1 MKKIVITSLLILPLL
16 SFIAQEEEGKKFRFG
31 LMGNTSI
38 GWLTPDDE
46 RKFSSGGVGLGLGW
60 GLQMEFKLGKTTSFV
75 TGLNLESYKASLN
88 YDDPD
93 LSATSK
99 PTYYDLNS
107 DFEYVSWEDLTDI
120 PRANPDSN
128 LLFQLTKRSYTI
140 NYVNIP
146 LILKMKTKE
155 IGYFTYFGEFGAVL
169 GFKTK
174 ARVDDVA
181 NVVSYDSLSSDP
193 FTIEDPNFEDNI
205 DLDLAKGTQPIRAG
219 IRVGG
224 GAEYNIS
231 GTTSLFFSLHYNY
244 FITNAL
250 TRAKSED
257 YLRSYDSD
265 TGEFEAVGAKA
276 IPGSVSLTVG
286 ILF

>member
-1 MKKIVITSLLILPLL
+1 MKKIVITTLLILPLL
-16 SFIAQEEEGKKFRFG
+16 CFNAQEEEGKKFRFG
-31 LMGNTSI
+31 LLGNTSV
-38 GWLTPDDE
+38 GWLAPDDA

-60 GLQMEFKLGKTTSFV
+60 GLQMEFRLGKTTSFA
-75 TGLNLESYKASLN
+75 TGLNLEVFKASLN

-99 PTYYDLNS
+99 ATYYDLNS
-107 DFEYVSWEDLTDI
+107 DFEYLPWDDLATI
-120 PRANPDSN
+120 PDDTS
-128 LLFQLTKRSYTI
+128 LFQLTKRTYNI

-174 ARVDDVA
+174 ARVEDIS
-181 NVVSYDSLSSDP
+181 NVISYDSTSLNDP
-193 FTIEDPNFEDNI
+193 FTIVSTDESNL

-219 IRVGG
+219 LRVGG

-231 GTTSLFFSLHYNY
+231 GSTSLFFSLHYNY

-250 TRAKSED
+250 TRAASED

-265 TGEFEAVGAKA
+265 TGQFEAVGAKA
-276 IPGSVSLTVG
+276 IPGSVSLSVG

>member
-1 MKKIVITSLLILPLL
+1 MKNKWITSILTILLI
-16 SFIAQEEEGKKFRFG
+16 SNISAQDDTGKNFRFG
-31 LMGNTSI
+31 LIGNTSI
-38 GWLTPDDE
+38 GWLAPDDE
-46 RKFSSGGVGLGLGW
+46 RKFSSGDVGLGLGW
-60 GLQMEFKLGKTTSFV
+60 GLQMEFKLGKTTSFA
-75 TGLNLESYKASLN
+75 TGLNLEVFKASLN
-88 YDDPD
+88 YDDPN

-107 DFEYVSWEDLTDI
+107 DYEYLPWEDLTTV
-120 PRANPDSN
+120 PDDTSI
-128 LLFQLTKRSYTI
+128 FQLKNRSYKI

-174 ARVDDVA
+174 ARVDDIS
-181 NVVSYDSLSSDP
+181 NEISYDSTSLNP
-193 FTIEDPNFEDNI
+193 ITIQSTDVPDLN

-219 IRVGG
+219 LRVGG

-231 GTTSLFFSLHYNY
+231 GSTSLFFSLHYNY

-250 TRAKSED
+250 TRAVSED
-257 YLRSYDSD
+257 YLRSYNAD
-265 TGEFEAVGAKA
+265 TGQFEAVGAKS
-276 IPGSVSLTVG
+276 IPGSVSLTIGV
-286 ILF
+286 LF

>member
-1 MKKIVITSLLILPLL
+1 MKKIVITTLLILPCL
-16 SFIAQEEEGKKFRFG
+16 FFNAQEEEGKKFRFG
-31 LMGNTSI
+31 LMGNTSV
-38 GWLTPDDE
+38 GWLAPDDE

-60 GLQMEFKLGKTTSFV
+60 GLQMEFKLGKTTTFA
-75 TGLNLESYKASLN
+75 TGLNLEVFKASLN
-88 YDDPD
+88 YDDPG

-99 PTYYDLNS
+99 PTYYDLDA
-107 DFEYVSWEDLTDI
+107 DFEYLPWEDLTTVPNDT
-120 PRANPDSN
+120 S
-128 LLFQLTKRSYTI
+128 LYQLTKRSYKI

-181 NVVSYDSLSSDP
+181 NVISYDSSSTDP
-193 FTIEDPNFEDNI
+193 FTIEYPNFKGND

-219 IRVGG
+219 LRVGG

-265 TGEFEAVGAKA
+265 SGLFEAVGAKA
-276 IPGSVSLTVG
+276 IPGSVSLSIG